1 MSDAMP
7 MSEAR
12 RYQQLRGHLSYL
24 KLNDAAE
31 ALPRV
36 LDQARAER
44 MTLTTALEKLL
55 EIEVEATEARK
66 LSSRLRFACL
76 PEPWTLNDFDF
87 AAQPGVEE
95 NSSAT
100 WPLCGSS
107 ITPPTSCWSARPA
120 SARRCWP
127 SHSLAPRSTLA
138 TASTSPPPPN
148 SPPSVTRPPSKAAG
162 RAS

>member
-12 RYQQLRGHLSYL
+12 RYQQMRGHLSYL

-44 MTLTTALEKLL
+44 MTLTTTLEKLL

-66 LSSRLRFACL
+66 LSSRLRS
-76 PEPWTLNDFDF
+76 T
-87 AAQPGVEE
+87 
-95 NSSAT
+95 NSDTSRYRAT
-100 WPLCGSS
+100 
-107 ITPPTSCWSARPA
+107 
-120 SARRCWP
+120 
-127 SHSLAPRSTLA
+127 APR
-138 TASTSPPPPN
+138 
-148 SPPSVTRPPSKAAG
+148 PSSR
-162 RAS
+162 